1 MYLVDFKF
9 RFKHLLIEH
18 PIILYRLSVT
28 TSVFPV
34 PSICAQDQ
42 IQDWFDSLAD
52 CLQWNVRKRQRTFDE
67 SDDIDVSSSDSYEIM
82 EN

>member
-1 MYLVDFKF
+1 MS
-9 RFKHLLIEH
+9 
-18 PIILYRLSVT
+18 RLSVT

-52 CLQWNVRKRQRTFDE
+52 CLQWNVRKRQRTFEELEDN
-67 SDDIDVSSSDSYEIM
+67 SDSYDIM